1 MFYVDFVIISLIF
14 LSVISF
20 AIAVIG
26 VIRFPDFYTR
36 VHSASKGD
44 TLSTMLMLSAVIIF
58 LLKTDFSQTGYL
70 TVIKICLVIFFMFLT
85 GPTGIHTLIN
95 AGYELG
101 KKPFIKNDKKE
112 AEKND

>member
-1 MFYVDFVIISLIF
+1 MFYVDLVIISLSC

-20 AIAVIG
+20 AIAVVG
-26 VIRFPDFYTR
+26 VLRLPDFYTR

-44 TLSTMLMLSAVIIF
+44 TLSTMLILSAVIVY
-58 LLKTDFSQTGYL
+58 LLKMDSSYITYL
-70 TVIKICLVIFFMFLT
+70 TVIKICLIILFMFLT

-101 KKPFIKNDKKE
+101 KKPFKKKDKEEEKE
-112 AEKND
+112 